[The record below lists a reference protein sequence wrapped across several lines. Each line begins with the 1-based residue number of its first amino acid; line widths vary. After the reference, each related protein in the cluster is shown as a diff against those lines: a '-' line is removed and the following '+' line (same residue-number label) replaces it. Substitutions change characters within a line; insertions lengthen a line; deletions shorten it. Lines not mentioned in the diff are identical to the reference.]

1 MRLEPGAGA
10 EDTDT
15 VRMSHHSDE
24 GSVMPGNDQISG
36 KTSTLKSLLL
46 SSKCSFRAQVPV

>member
-36 KTSTLKSLLL
+36 KISTLKSLLL